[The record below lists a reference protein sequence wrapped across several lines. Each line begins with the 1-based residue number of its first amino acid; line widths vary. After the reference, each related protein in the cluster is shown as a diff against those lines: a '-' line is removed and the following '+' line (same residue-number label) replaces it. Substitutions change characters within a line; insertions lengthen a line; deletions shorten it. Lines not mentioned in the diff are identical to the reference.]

1 MKRKECLLIGTLL
14 LLLLSCSSA
23 WPQPQTGTISG
34 VIMLNKMERAPNL
47 QVVVTS
53 RTTGKDYKTKTDKK
67 GQFLIAGLQIDDY
80 NLTVLGANGDV
91 LYVNETRVK
100 VRGPGTDDLEPIDL
114 SDPAA
119 SKGRAGTPADA
130 GNATAGKMTKEQ
142 QKAHD
147 AQVKADNEKIARMNE
162 FIGQYQAAAQAQK
175 WPDAEKALQQ
185 LLTLLPDTTRWEFY
199 KALGDAQG
207 RNNELPE
214 AIQTYDKGIRLAE
227 AIVAGKA
234 PADPRNPNPD
244 PAKAKAG
251 IGQMLI
257 AEGNIYVKLQQPEMA
272 TPLFQQATLDNPN
285 PGLAYYN
292 LCAVEFNANKMPEAV
307 SACSKSIASDP
318 ARADAWFFKGAA
330 LFKEGPTATTKG
342 DTVAALNKYLE
353 LDPQGQHVSEAKSML
368 ETVQK

>member
-1 MKRKECLLIGTLL
+1 MKRKEWILTGTL
-14 LLLLSCSSA
+14 LLLLSCSPA
-23 WPQPQTGTISG
+23 WPQSLTGGVAGTITKNNEPVG
-34 VIMLNKMERAPNL
+34 NV
-47 QVVVTS
+47 QVLIVS
-53 RTTGKDYKTKTDKK
+53 QTTGKEYKTKAGKK
-67 GQFLIAGLQIDDY
+67 GDYLCAGLNVDDY
-80 NLTVLGANGDV
+80 RVEVIGANGDV
-91 LYVNETRVK
+91 LYVNDASLR
-100 VRGPGTDDLEPIDL
+100 VRGPNTTPLDIDL
-114 SDPAA
+114 ANPEA
-119 SKGRAGTPADA
+119 SRGRAGTDADTRSLSA
-130 GNATAGKMTKEQ
+130 SKMTKEQ
-142 QKAHD
+142 LKAQE
-147 AQVKADNEKIARMNE
+147 AKLKADNEKIARMNE
-162 FIGQYQAAAQAQK
+162 FIGQYQAAAQAQN

-185 LLTLLPDTTRWEFY
+185 LLALLPDTTRWEFY
-199 KALGDAQG
+199 KALGDTQG
-207 RNNELPE
+207 RNNELPD
-214 AIQTYDKGIRLAE
+214 AIQTYDKGIRIAV

-251 IGQMLI
+251 IGQMLV
-257 AEGNIYVKLQQPEMA
+257 AEGNVYVKLQQPEMA

-292 LCAVEFNANKMPEAV
+292 LCAVEFNANKMQEAV

-330 LFKEGPTATTKG
+330 LYKEGPTSTTKG